1 MDEELRARL
10 RDQSEPICVP
20 NETAPF
26 ATYLSRVAE
35 ARRMTVDEIT
45 SDSYF
50 VLSKVSLPLPY
61 PDISSHALSF
71 PTPPS
76 PDPTRALSCPI
87 AIRTPLIELPY
98 TPLSLPHTPLSCP
111 IRP

>member
-26 ATYLSRVAE
+26 ATYLSQKPDGGR
-35 ARRMTVDEIT
+35 DHK
-45 SDSYF
+45 DSYF

-61 PDISSHALSF
+61 PDISSHALSSVLYF
-71 PTPPS
+71 PGLVLK
-76 PDPTRALSCPI
+76 RNQFL
-87 AIRTPLIELPY
+87 
-98 TPLSLPHTPLSCP
+98 
-111 IRP
+111 